1 VNSAAAGFVV
11 YFVFLAL
18 GVYVLSLTETADFIN
33 VAFEAASALGTVGLS
48 MGLTS
53 SLSVIGKLIIIL
65 LMLVGRT
72 GPLTFGA
79 ALFVKPKLIFDNKE
93 TDLAV

>member
-1 VNSAAAGFVV
+1 
-11 YFVFLAL
+11 
-18 GVYVLSLTETADFIN
+18 
-33 VAFEAASALGTVGLS
+33 